1 MSTSSSPSAQR
12 GLILIEQGRYPDAEK
27 YLRESLAQDPNDP
40 AVLYYLAVCEL
51 NQHRPKEAFET
62 IERALALEPGVDS
75 FHALRGLIL
84 VDLKR
89 TSEAKASIDEALRLD
104 PDSDFAFVALASLH
118 ISKKQWA
125 EAETAARRAL
135 EINSENSVAANQLA
149 HTLRLQNRLQE
160 SADRTDYMLSQ
171 NPEDANTHC
180 AAGWTALQRGQN
192 KKAEE
197 HFLEALRLDAS
208 SAAAREGLKESFKAR
223 APLYRAYLNYC
234 FFMQRFTEGKQ
245 WLVIIGLI
253 VGVRLAQQFLPP
265 LVALLVIA
273 LYFLFVLWVH
283 VARAVGNLQ
292 LTFDRLA
299 RHALDLG
306 EKLEAYFVGGG
317 VVLGLLLVMIGALFG
332 VPVAL
337 ISGITLIA
345 MGFPLAYVFTNR
357 SVYGRLL
364 FGTAAAFV
372 LFMGGANVASYY
384 VGYPLGAWVPSL
396 TGLAGIVVIGVTWLC
411 AVPALNR
418 RG

>member
-1 MSTSSSPSAQR
+1 MNASSPSAQR
-12 GLILIEQGRYPDAEK
+12 GMILIEQGRYPDAEK
-27 YLRESLAQDPNDP
+27 FFRESLAQNPIDAP
-40 AVLYYLAVCEL
+40 VLYYLAVCEL
-51 NQHRPKEAFET
+51 NQHKPKDALGT
-62 IERALALEPGVDS
+62 VDRALALEPEVDS
-75 FHALRGLIL
+75 FHALRGMVL

-89 TSEAKASIDEALRLD
+89 TGEAKASIEEALRLD
-104 PDSDFAFVALASLH
+104 PDNDFAYVALAALH
-118 ISKKQWA
+118 ISKNQWA
-125 EAETAARRAL
+125 DAEKAARRAL
-135 EINSENSVAANQLA
+135 DINPENSVAANQLA

-160 SADRTDYMLSQ
+160 SMDRTDYMLAQ
-171 NPEDANTHC
+171 NPEDANAHC
-180 AAGWTALQRGQN
+180 AAGWTALQRGEQ

-197 HFLEALRLDAS
+197 HFLEALRLEAGS
-208 SAAAREGLKESFKAR
+208 VSAREGLKESFKAR

-245 WLVIIGLI
+245 WLVVIGLI

-265 LVALLVIA
+265 LIALFVIA

-299 RHALDLG
+299 RHALSLG

-317 VVLGLLLVMIGALFG
+317 VVLGLLLVMIGALGG

-337 ISGITLIA
+337 IVGITLIGT
-345 MGFPLAYVFTNR
+345 GFPLAYVFTNR
-357 SVYGRLL
+357 SIYGRLL

-372 LFMGGANVASYY
+372 LFMGGANVASYFQ
-384 VGYPLGAWVPSL
+384 GFPLGAWVPSL
-396 TGLAGIVVIGVTWLC
+396 TGLAGLVVIGVTWLC

>member
-1 MSTSSSPSAQR
+1 M
-12 GLILIEQGRYPDAEK
+12 ILIEQGRYPDAEK
-27 YLRESLAQDPNDP
+27 FFRESLAQNPIDAP
-40 AVLYYLAVCEL
+40 VLYYLAVCEL
-51 NQHRPKEAFET
+51 NQHKPKDALGT
-62 IERALALEPGVDS
+62 VDRALALEPEVDS
-75 FHALRGLIL
+75 FHALRGMVL

-89 TSEAKASIDEALRLD
+89 TGEAKASIEEALRLD
-104 PDSDFAFVALASLH
+104 PDNDFAYVALAALH
-118 ISKKQWA
+118 ISKNQWA
-125 EAETAARRAL
+125 DAEKAARRAL
-135 EINSENSVAANQLA
+135 DINPENSVAANQLA

-160 SADRTDYMLSQ
+160 SMDRTDYMLAQ
-171 NPEDANTHC
+171 NPEDANAHC
-180 AAGWTALQRGQN
+180 AAGWTALQRGEQ

-197 HFLEALRLDAS
+197 HFLEALRLEAGS
-208 SAAAREGLKESFKAR
+208 VSAREGLKESFKAR

-245 WLVIIGLI
+245 WLVVIGLI

-265 LVALLVIA
+265 LIALFVIA

-299 RHALDLG
+299 RHALSLG

-317 VVLGLLLVMIGALFG
+317 VVLGLLLVMIGALGG

-337 ISGITLIA
+337 IVGITLIGT
-345 MGFPLAYVFTNR
+345 GFPLAYVFTNR
-357 SVYGRLL
+357 SIYGRLL

-372 LFMGGANVASYY
+372 LFMGGANVASYFQ
-384 VGYPLGAWVPSL
+384 GFPLGAWVPSL
-396 TGLAGIVVIGVTWLC
+396 TGLAGLVVIGVTWLC